1 MSINNDVYVINEQI
15 IELQTEDAMILRCD
29 NELLYLGQFEVEL
42 IKLFDGIS
50 TLEDISN
57 RLIVQYPDTYIE
69 KQFYTFIEKL
79 KSLKV
84 LINEERI

>member
-1 MSINNDVYVINEQI
+1 MSINNAVYVINEQI

-69 KQFYTFIEKL
+69 KQFYAFIEKL

-84 LINEERI
+84 LTNEERI